1 MVGSFLPDMGLFGSV
16 ALLMGMVFFHEA
28 GHFLVAKWIGIPVS
42 VFSFG
47 FGPRIFGF
55 SWNETDVRLSLLP
68 LGGYVRLAGQGHNDS
83 GAVGIKQFCKNKSIW
98 TILLFYAGGIIAN
111 VLITVAIFFS
121 LAVTSRFRVVD
132 RSALVVSDVFSG
144 MPAAEVGL
152 QPMDRIHKLDGLT
165 FPESSSE
172 DVIKYIQD
180 RPDQTVS
187 ILVERNGVR
196 KVFKVVLCNDNKK
209 GSLGIVIK
217 NDKWVHDRRGSRLN
231 DLSKDVN
238 LALTTSAKLG
248 LDIMGSFG
256 KLISNK
262 VSLKEVGGPIS
273 IIRAGSEAAKGG
285 LVSFLMFSA
294 LLSMNLAV
302 INILPI
308 PSLDGGHIAIF
319 LFERISGKE
328 ISEPIKERIFT
339 VGFILLVSLMLMVI
353 VTDVIKV
360 FR

>member
-1 MVGSFLPDMGLFGSV
+1 
-16 ALLMGMVFFHEA
+16 
-28 GHFLVAKWIGIPVS
+28 
-42 VFSFG
+42 
-47 FGPRIFGF
+47 
-55 SWNETDVRLSLLP
+55 
-68 LGGYVRLAGQGHNDS
+68 
-83 GAVGIKQFCKNKSIW
+83 
-98 TILLFYAGGIIAN
+98 
-111 VLITVAIFFS
+111 
-121 LAVTSRFRVVD
+121 
-132 RSALVVSDVFSG
+132 

-187 ILVERNGVR
+187 ILVERNDVR

-302 INILPI
+302 INILTI